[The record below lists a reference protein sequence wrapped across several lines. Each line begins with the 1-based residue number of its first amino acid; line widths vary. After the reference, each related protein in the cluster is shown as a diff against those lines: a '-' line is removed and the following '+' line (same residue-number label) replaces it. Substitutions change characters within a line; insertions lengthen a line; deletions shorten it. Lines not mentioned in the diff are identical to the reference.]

1 MVKSGDGL
9 GPCNIN
15 PSKMASYL
23 QKISLSAD
31 GQEPAFA
38 GLQAGRI
45 TADCLEGLKTDAER
59 RQFFIENTKWFL
71 PV

>member
-9 GPCNIN
+9 GPCVIN
-15 PSKMASYL
+15 PSKMASDL
-23 QKISLSAD
+23 HKISLLAD

-38 GLQAGRI
+38 GLQADKI
-45 TADCLEGLKTDAER
+45 IADCLEGLKTDAER
-59 RQFFIENTKWFL
+59 RQFFIENTNWYL